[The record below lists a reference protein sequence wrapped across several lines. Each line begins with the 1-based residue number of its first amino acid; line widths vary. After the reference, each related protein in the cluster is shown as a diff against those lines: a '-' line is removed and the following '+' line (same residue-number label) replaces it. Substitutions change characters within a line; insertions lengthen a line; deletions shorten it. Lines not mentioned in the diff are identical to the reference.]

1 VQQTGH
7 VTVAQRQP
15 DPAHYPGARP
25 ELLVPGSTVFVQP
38 RHRVDLGN
46 QYNWWS
52 WLPGAN
58 SRHPRGPTSTIRG
71 LDSHPVVQVA
81 WDDVQAYASWAGKQ
95 LPTEAEWEFAARGG
109 LDRAEYTWG
118 NEFTPAGRYMA
129 NTWQGEFPII
139 NEQIDG
145 FEWTAPVGAFPPN
158 DYGLYDMAGNVWEW
172 TTDWFQQR
180 HQLEH
185 ACCTISNPRGGDREL
200 SYDLQEL
207 ELGIRIPRK
216 VIRAAR
222 TCARRTTAAGT
233 GPRRACRNQS
243 TRRLRTSDSVASCGP
258 EATATA
264 TVART
269 SRCSPRLVR
278 LAELEGL
285 QWVRFWPAEKPIFG
299 LSNSADRYT

>member
-118 NEFTPAGRYMA
+118 NEFTPAGRHMA

-139 NEQIDG
+139 NEQS
-145 FEWTAPVGAFPPN
+145 TASN
-158 DYGLYDMAGNVWEW
+158 GLRPSAP
-172 TTDWFQQR
+172 
-180 HQLEH
+180 
-185 ACCTISNPRGGDREL
+185 S
-200 SYDLQEL
+200 
-207 ELGIRIPRK
+207 
-216 VIRAAR
+216 
-222 TCARRTTAAGT
+222 RRTTTAFMTWPATSGNGPPTGSSSATSSSMPAAPSPTHAAVT
-233 GPRRACRNQS
+233 GSLATTCRNLS
-243 TRRLRTSDSVASCGP
+243 WASAFPG
-258 EATATA
+258 
-264 TVART
+264 R
-269 SRCSPRLVR
+269 
-278 LAELEGL
+278 
-285 QWVRFWPAEKPIFG
+285 
-299 LSNSADRYT
+299 

>member
-1 VQQTGH
+1 
-7 VTVAQRQP
+7 
-15 DPAHYPGARP
+15 
-25 ELLVPGSTVFVQP
+25 
-38 RHRVDLGN
+38 
-46 QYNWWS
+46 
-52 WLPGAN
+52 
-58 SRHPRGPTSTIRG
+58 
-71 LDSHPVVQVA
+71 
-81 WDDVQAYASWAGKQ
+81 
-95 LPTEAEWEFAARGG
+95 
-109 LDRAEYTWG
+109 
-118 NEFTPAGRYMA
+118 
-129 NTWQGEFPII
+129 
-139 NEQIDG
+139 
-145 FEWTAPVGAFPPN
+145 
-158 DYGLYDMAGNVWEW
+158 MAGNVWEW

-278 LAELEGL
+278 LAELEDL
-285 QWVRFWPAEKPIFG
+285 QWVRFWPAEKHIFG
-299 LSNSADRYT
+299 FSSNSCPTRQTAIREPPRASTIELQLRFIAAADRLLAHGARPKASHQRINLASLLWFPGPAVLAPGRAAYLFVILFRDSDSLSLPWV